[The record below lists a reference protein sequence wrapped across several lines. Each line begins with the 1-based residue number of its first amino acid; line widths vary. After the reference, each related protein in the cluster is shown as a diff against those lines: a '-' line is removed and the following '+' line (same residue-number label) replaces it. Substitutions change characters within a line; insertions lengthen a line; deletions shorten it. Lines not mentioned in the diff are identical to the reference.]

1 MHAHTHTHKHKHT
14 HTHTSENEY
23 SSDMTNLGSKDGEK
37 NQKQCQKR
45 TLKTNIIKMC
55 VKVKLV
61 VSMNKY
67 SNVY

>member
-1 MHAHTHTHKHKHT
+1 MVNA
-14 HTHTSENEY
+14 NNPDGY

-37 NQKQCQKR
+37 TDTMSKR
-45 TLKTNIIKMC
+45 TLKTNIMC

-61 VSMNKY
+61 VSLNKH